1 MLKLALAGLATLT
14 LGLAAPAVAMAA
26 TPPATVV
33 QDSEQAAKEALVRR
47 YFEVSQFEKMMNA
60 MMESMMAPMMS
71 DVRIPQD
78 KIPVVR
84 EAVLEGFGNV
94 LPQMVDAFVV
104 EYANTFTLD
113 ELQQLVAF
121 YESPTGRS
129 IMAKTLTLSR
139 DAGRMV
145 ERFNPIMEAE
155 MHRQLCARI
164 DCPAAPPPP
173 VVVAPSRRR

>member
-14 LGLAAPAVAMAA
+14 LGLAAPAVATAS
-26 TPPATVV
+26 TPPTVV
-33 QDSEQAAKEALVRR
+33 AQDADQAAREALVRR

-71 DVRIPQD
+71 DVRIPED
-78 KIPVVR
+78 KVPVVR
-84 EAVLEGFGNV
+84 EAILEAFGNV

-104 EYANTFTLD
+104 DYANTFTRD
-113 ELQQLVAF
+113 ELEQLVAF

-129 IMAKTLTLSR
+129 IMVKTLTLSR
-139 DAGRMV
+139 GAGDMI

-155 MHRQLCARI
+155 MRRQLCARI
-164 DCPAAPPPP
+164 ECPAPPPL
-173 VVVAPSRRR
+173 VVTPSRRR